1 MPDSLD
7 PYEIAVNL
15 LTAVTTGYAD
25 TGIELPEHRVAV
37 AGSLPAWDGPQ
48 LTVTLQRIYIGLP
61 GVEEG
66 ARPLPNQQASIVGD
80 FQVQL
85 VRKATA
91 TLANAARRT
100 LPTVTQLDLDA
111 QLFMLDAKTLTR
123 ALQAARKAG
132 TITGS
137 GRSEYGRVKIS
148 ATSSSE
154 QQGEYL
160 GMGANVQVLLG

>member
-25 TGIELPEHRVAV
+25 ADLDLPEQRVIV

-48 LTVTLQRIYIGLP
+48 LTVTLQRIFIGLP

-66 ARPLPNQQASIVGD
+66 ARPLPHQQASIVGD

-85 VRKATA
+85 VRKADA

-100 LPTVTQLDLDA
+100 LPTAAQLDLDA
-111 QLFMLDAKTLTR
+111 QMFMLDARTLTR

-132 TITGS
+132 TITGF
-137 GRSEYGRVKIS
+137 GRSDYGRVKIG

-154 QQGEYL
+154 QQGELL
-160 GMGANVQVLLG
+160 GVGANVQVLLG